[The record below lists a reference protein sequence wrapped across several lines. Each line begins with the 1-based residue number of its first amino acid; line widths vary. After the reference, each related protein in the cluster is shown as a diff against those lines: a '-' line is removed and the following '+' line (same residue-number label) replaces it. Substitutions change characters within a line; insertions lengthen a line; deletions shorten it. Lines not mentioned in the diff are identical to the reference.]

1 MSEDSKNSDEEFYQ
15 SFEQGILNEIRRL
28 ETKRKSSAINE
39 CDQDS
44 YLLKD
49 ETVENKNHLSIQPVS
64 YGHEEK

>member
-39 CDQDS
+39 FDQDG
-44 YLLKD
+44 YLLRG